1 MHLPSHGA
9 NPLRLYES
17 LGMKV
22 PEKIIDFSEN
32 VNPVGP
38 PASVRENWSHYFKL
52 LSAYPDPTGE
62 PFLSKVAA
70 FHKVETNKIVLGNG
84 ASELFAVLARRY
96 TGKRVIVV
104 HPTFS
109 EYEATLEAAKAEIVS
124 VVVDDIGSWQLP
136 IACLKQE
143 MIDASALYLCTPNN
157 PTGVLPSRTVLDE
170 LIAYGGT
177 VDCEIILDEA
187 FIDWVDEKLS
197 FIPLIQENP
206 HVIVVRS
213 MTKLYAI
220 PGIRLGYL
228 VADEVI
234 CQNLKQQMPHWH
246 INGLAAVIGAE
257 CLDSWE
263 YAQEAVRIA
272 RLGREKIRKI
282 LDGYGC
288 LVSDSV
294 TNYMAFHLPK
304 GHDAHTFFM
313 FCLARGVVL
322 RHSQNFK
329 GMNGQWFRIGVKE
342 DTAIAF
348 LHVVLAEWFEKEG
361 RK

>member
-1 MHLPSHGA
+1 M
-9 NPLRLYES
+9 
-17 LGMKV
+17 
-22 PEKIIDFSEN
+22 
-32 VNPVGP
+32 
-38 PASVRENWSHYFKL
+38 
-52 LSAYPDPTGE
+52 
-62 PFLSKVAA
+62 
-70 FHKVETNKIVLGNG
+70 
-84 ASELFAVLARRY
+84 
-96 TGKRVIVV
+96 
-104 HPTFS
+104 
-109 EYEATLEAAKAEIVS
+109 
-124 VVVDDIGSWQLP
+124 VVDDIGSWQLP

-170 LIAYGGT
+170 LIAYGGI

-348 LHVVLAEWFEKEG
+348 LNVVLAEWFEKEG